1 MEVMFDY
8 IFNLLV
14 SLADKHSWLS
24 YTLMA
29 VGGLYLLLTTLRGII
44 TGIVKMTKTK
54 TDDTIVATVYAFL
67 DKFAYGFGKLEDYY
81 EDKAKEK
88 SEGK

>member
-1 MEVMFDY
+1 MELVVDY
-8 IFNLLV
+8 VFNLLV

-29 VGGLYLLLTTLRGII
+29 VGGLYLLLTTLRGVI
-44 TGIVKMTKTK
+44 TGIVKITKTK

-88 SEGK
+88 AEGK